1 MMSRNPRKLAAV
13 EQIIQD
19 VLEEVEELIKDYDDR
34 NISWEAVEKQRTRL
48 RLDAF
53 DTIQKFLGVEE
64 Y

>member
-48 RLDAF
+48 KLDAF